1 MTEFRIGTGLE
12 AEINALQNAGEA
24 LDVVSD
30 SVSDA
35 DVSTLKA
42 ASRFVTEHR
51 TIVKLIDLYQELVA
65 MEVSDLRDMKRTAEE
80 LDKTIA
86 GKLH

>member
-42 ASRFVTEHR
+42 ATRFVTEHR
-51 TIVKLIDLYQELVA
+51 TILKMNDLYQELVA
-65 MEVSDLRDMKRTAEE
+65 M
-80 LDKTIA
+80 
-86 GKLH
+86 